1 MKRTF
6 TANFWILCASMFL
19 FTTSFNLIL
28 PELNEYISILGGAD
42 KKGLIITLFALGSL
56 LARPFSGKLSDH
68 IGRKKVMTIGIIIG
82 TVVCLI
88 YPFQLGVFFFLSLR
102 FIHGIAAGFMPTGAT
117 ASVTDILPSN
127 KRGRGMGIWG
137 TFISLGIGAGQSMGT
152 PIKQAL
158 GIDSMFVIAS
168 VIALISGALLVYV
181 QESLVE
187 PQKFKLAHITLKWT
201 DVIEPSVIP
210 SAMVMFLSA
219 ICSGVIFVIT
229 PEISEYLGINNKGW
243 FFMFYVISTIGVRL
257 FSSSWS
263 DRFGRRKTLVVGM
276 IFLIVSMTFI
286 GFAYNPL
293 TYTLAAIVFG
303 FATGV
308 SSPTLFA
315 WTADLSADHRRGVG
329 AGTMFIAL
337 ELGIMVG
344 SFSTTLIYD
353 NTFVTVLYCFL
364 FGVSTAVLALL
375 YLLWHLKKR
384 HSAT

>member
-6 TANFWILCASMFL
+6 TTNFWILCVSMFL

-28 PELNEYISILGGAD
+28 PELNEYISLLGGAD
-42 KKGLIITLFALGSL
+42 KKGLIITLFAFSSL

-68 IGRKKVMTIGIIIG
+68 IGRKKVMIIGIIIG
-82 TVVCLI
+82 TVVCLF
-88 YPFQLGVFFFLSLR
+88 YPFQLGVFFFLCLR
-102 FIHGIAAGFMPTGAT
+102 FFHGIAAGFMPTGAT
-117 ASVTDILPSN
+117 ASVTDILPNN

-137 TFISLGIGAGQSMGT
+137 TFISLGIGAGQSLGT
-152 PIKQAL
+152 PVKQAL
-158 GIDSMFVIAS
+158 GLDSMFVIAS
-168 VIALISGALLVYV
+168 VIALFSGALLVYV
-181 QESLVE
+181 KESLVE
-187 PQKFKLAHITLKWT
+187 PQGFQLSHVKISWT

-229 PEISEYLGINNKGW
+229 PEISQYLGINNKGW

-276 IFLIVSMTFI
+276 IILILSMALI
-286 GFAYNPL
+286 GFAYDTI
-293 TYTLAAIVFG
+293 TYTMAAIVFG

-315 WTADLSADHRRGVG
+315 WTADLSAENRRGVG

-344 SFSTTLIYD
+344 SFSTTIIYN
-353 NTFVTVLYCFL
+353 NTFETVLYCFL
-364 FGVSTAVLALL
+364 FGVSTALLALF

-384 HSAT
+384 YSAT

>member
-1 MKRTF
+1 
-6 TANFWILCASMFL
+6 MFL

-28 PELNEYISILGGAD
+28 PELNDYISLLGGENQ
-42 KKGLIITLFALGSL
+42 KGLIITLFAFSSL
-56 LARPFSGKLSDH
+56 LARPFSGKLSDY
-68 IGRKKVMTIGIIIG
+68 IGRKKVMIIGIIIG
-82 TVVCLI
+82 TIVCLI
-88 YPFQLGVFFFLSLR
+88 YPFQLGVVFFLFLR
-102 FIHGIAAGFMPTGAT
+102 FLHGIAAGYMPTGAT
-117 ASVTDILPSN
+117 AAVTDILPSN

-137 TFISLGIGAGQSMGT
+137 TFISLGIGVGQSIGT
-152 PIKQAL
+152 PIKQSL
-158 GIDSMFVIAS
+158 GIDAMFIIAS
-168 VIALISGALLVYV
+168 VIALFSGALLVYV
-181 QESLVE
+181 KESLVE
-187 PQKFKLAHITLKWT
+187 PVKFKLSHLKIRWT

-229 PEISEYLGINNKGW
+229 PELSKYLGINNKGW
-243 FFMFYVISTIGVRL
+243 FFSFYVISTIGVRL

-276 IFLIVSMTFI
+276 ILLILSMLFI
-286 GFAYNPL
+286 GFSYNTL
-293 TYTLAAIVFG
+293 TYTLSAIFFG

-315 WTADLSADHRRGVG
+315 WTADLSEPHRRGVG

-344 SFSTTLIYD
+344 SFSTILLYH
-353 NTFVTVLYCFL
+353 NTFETVLYCFL
-364 FGVSTAVLALL
+364 FGMFTALL
-375 YLLWHLKKR
+375 AFFYLLWHLKYK